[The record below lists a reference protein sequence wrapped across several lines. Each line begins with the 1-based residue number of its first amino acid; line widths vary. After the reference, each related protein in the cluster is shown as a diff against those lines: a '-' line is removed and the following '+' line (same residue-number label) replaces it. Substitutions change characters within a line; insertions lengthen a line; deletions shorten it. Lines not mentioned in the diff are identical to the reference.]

1 MVEQGQ
7 EAGPQGE
14 QEEDQALAQILQI
27 CQTSQDP
34 SGYQQIA
41 QIVQGLIQHN
51 QGEEQEMGGEGGAE
65 PSIQD
70 KVMSRIEANRKPKG
84 E

>member
-7 EAGPQGE
+7 EASPQGE

-27 CQTSQDP
+27 CQSAQDP

-51 QGEEQEMGGEGGAE
+51 QQEEGGMGGQDGGE
-65 PSIQD
+65 QSIQD
-70 KVMSRIEANRKPKG
+70 KVMSRIEANRGQKG
-84 E
+84 A